1 MWKPPHKPEN
11 LQKCN
16 VVHVI
21 IGDDGEVL
29 PVTHRILTPDFID
42 TWERADTTNT
52 ERYSLAR
59 YVSTSA
65 GILCSDPIV
74 ILIIIII
81 IGPPLRKRGRHP
93 SAGETGAA
101 MLEKQLQ
108 AMPHVHHRPTL
119 DIGAHCTTSAGSL
132 ACAGA
137 STRLCTSVAVPP
149 H

>member
-74 ILIIIII
+74 IIIIIII
-81 IGPPLRKRGRHP
+81 IGPHLTS
-93 SAGETGAA
+93 SA
-101 MLEKQLQ
+101 
-108 AMPHVHHRPTL
+108 PVPV
-119 DIGAHCTTSAGSL
+119 
-132 ACAGA
+132 ACH
-137 STRLCTSVAVPP
+137 T
-149 H
+149 

>member
-52 ERYSLAR
+52 ERYLLAR

-65 GILCSDPIV
+65 GILCSDPI
-74 ILIIIII
+74 IIIIIIII
-81 IGPPLRKRGRHP
+81 IGPHL
-93 SAGETGAA
+93 
-101 MLEKQLQ
+101 
-108 AMPHVHHRPTL
+108 
-119 DIGAHCTTSAGSL
+119 TSTAPVPV
-132 ACAGA
+132 ACH
-137 STRLCTSVAVPP
+137 T
-149 H
+149 